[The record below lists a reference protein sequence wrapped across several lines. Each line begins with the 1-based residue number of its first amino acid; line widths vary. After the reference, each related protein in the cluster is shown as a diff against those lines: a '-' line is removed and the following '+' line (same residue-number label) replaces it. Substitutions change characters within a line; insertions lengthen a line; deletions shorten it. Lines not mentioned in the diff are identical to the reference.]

1 MLQHKYMYLKEL
13 LKKLYNQSTLI
24 CMLKMVIQ
32 KSVYIV
38 QMLLNMDGW
47 MSLKIKLSPLKWLY
61 ATGMVKLI
69 TLDVYYRSQ
78 QTV

>member
-1 MLQHKYMYLKEL
+1 
-13 LKKLYNQSTLI
+13 
-24 CMLKMVIQ
+24 MLKMVIQ

-69 TLDVYYRSQ
+69 TLDVYYQ
-78 QTV
+78 VPANGVKTMNTLVYNQNN